1 MAIRPYSLRI
11 ERLRNL
17 VNALTSD
24 PAVNSKSLIA
34 NVERATVD
42 ESLLLDGL
50 FTIVDAYRFRSEI
63 FRGAHV
69 RIEDGGWFYNDW
81 RRLGS
86 AISRASSH
94 DSDVQQYEVAGPCC
108 HAFLF
113 GRRGGKTWFQMEN
126 NAYKGS
132 KLAHGIDY
140 VKYKLSD
147 ENQGPYGSSIHTDK
161 HELMIS
167 AMADDD

>member
-1 MAIRPYSLRI
+1 MAIRPYCLRI
-11 ERLRNL
+11 ERLRNMAK
-17 VNALTSD
+17 ALKSD
-24 PAVNSKSLIA
+24 PAVNVKSLIA
-34 NVERATVD
+34 NVEKATVD
-42 ESLLLDGL
+42 ESLLLDSL
-50 FTIVDAYRFRSEI
+50 FTIVDAHRYCGEI

-69 RIEDGGWFYNDW
+69 RIGDDGWYYNDW

-86 AISRASSH
+86 AKPRPSSH

-132 KLAHGIDY
+132 KLGHGVDY
-140 VKYKLSD
+140 IKYKISD
-147 ENQGPYGSSIHTDK
+147 KNQGPYGSSIHTDK